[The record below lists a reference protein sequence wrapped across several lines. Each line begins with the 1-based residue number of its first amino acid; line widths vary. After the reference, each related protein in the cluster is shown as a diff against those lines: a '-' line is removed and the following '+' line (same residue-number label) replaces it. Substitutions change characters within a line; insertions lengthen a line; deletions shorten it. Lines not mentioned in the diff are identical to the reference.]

1 MIHSMILEKLR
12 FSFLAGLKIA
22 GKVIYPSKLN
32 WINQEPESW
41 EDISLILILNHTS
54 LFEFVYGV
62 TLPYS
67 FLNNLSK
74 NLVIPVADKTMNKPL
89 AGQVFKYLAPHTI
102 TLTRKRDESWQ
113 TFLNALDD
121 NKMCIFMPEGQMK
134 RKNGLDKNGKP
145 MQVKKGVYD
154 LLKRYQGKKMALVYS
169 HGLHHVMAPG
179 DKLPKIF
186 KHISADIE
194 ALDVNEYLSRFKDED
209 DPALAI
215 ANDLQKKRDK
225 YCGTTSI

>member
-1 MIHSMILEKLR
+1 MILDKLR

-22 GKVIYPSKLN
+22 GKIIYPSKLN
-32 WINQEPESW
+32 WIGNKPDSW
-41 EDISLILILNHTS
+41 DDISLILILNHTS

-74 NLVIPVADKTMNKPL
+74 KLVIPVADKTMNKPV
-89 AGQVFKYLAPHTI
+89 AGLVFKYLAPHTVS
-102 TLTRKRDESWQ
+102 LTRKRDDSWQ
-113 TFLNALDD
+113 KFLDTLDG

-134 RKNGLDKNGKP
+134 RKNGLDKNGNP

-154 LLKRYQGKKMALVYS
+154 LLKRYQDKKMALVYS

-179 DKLPKIF
+179 DKVPKIF
-186 KHISADIE
+186 KSISADIE
-194 ALDVNEYLSRFKDED
+194 AIDVSDYLAQFSDAK
-209 DPALAI
+209 DPAIAV
-215 ANDLQKKRDK
+215 ANDLQNRRDM
-225 YCGTTSI
+225 YCK

>member
-1 MIHSMILEKLR
+1 MILNKMR

-22 GKVIYPSKLN
+22 GKVIYPSQLN
-32 WINQEPESW
+32 WIVQEPANW
-41 EDISLILILNHTS
+41 DDISLILILNHTS

-74 NLVIPVADKTMNKPL
+74 KLCIPVADKTMNKPI
-89 AGQVFKYLAPHTI
+89 AGAVFRFLTPHTV

-113 TFLNALDD
+113 KFLDTLDGD
-121 NKMCIFMPEGQMK
+121 KMCIFMPEGQMK
-134 RKNGLDKNGKP
+134 RKNGLDKNGNP

-154 LLKRYQGKKMALVYS
+154 LLQRYRGKKMALVYS

-179 DKLPKIF
+179 DKIPKIF
-186 KHISADIE
+186 KNISADIE
-194 ALDVNEYLSRFKDED
+194 AVDVNNYLSHFESET
-209 DPALAI
+209 DPALAV
-215 ANDLQKKRDK
+215 ANDLQARRDR
-225 YCGTTSI
+225 YCK